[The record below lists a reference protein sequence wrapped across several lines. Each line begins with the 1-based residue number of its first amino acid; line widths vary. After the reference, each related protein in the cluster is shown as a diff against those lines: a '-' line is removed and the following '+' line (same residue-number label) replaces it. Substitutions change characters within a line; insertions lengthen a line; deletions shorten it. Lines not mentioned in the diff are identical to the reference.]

1 MAQDAMKPPGGQ
13 KRSSKSLDTFTASQ
27 IAEVLDDDNL
37 LNEDDASHQSEN
49 DQLDESKCL
58 NLVCEEED
66 EKNNN
71 NNNSDSN

>member
-1 MAQDAMKPPGGQ
+1 MAQDTMKLPGGQ
-13 KRSSKSLDTFTASQ
+13 KRSTKSLDTYTASQ

-49 DQLDESKCL
+49 DQHDESKCL
-58 NLVCEEED
+58 NLVCKED
-66 EKNNN
+66 EENN

>member
-58 NLVCEEED
+58 NLVCEED
-66 EKNNN
+66 KKNN